1 MTNASPPTSDAPEI
15 RASQWLNSP
24 GLSLADLRGRVVV
37 LHAFQMLCPGCVAH
51 GLPQAKKIAQ
61 TFSED
66 MVTLIGLHSVFE
78 HHEAMQPVSL
88 QAFVHEYRLDFP
100 IAIDQASPSGPI
112 PLTMA
117 AYELGGTPSLVLIDK
132 QGRLRLRHLGQIDDL
147 RLGVILGQ
155 LVSEPDATD
164 AT

>member
-1 MTNASPPTSDAPEI
+1 MPASSSVEPSAPEI
-15 RASQWLNSP
+15 QASQWLNSK
-24 GLSLADLRGRVVV
+24 GLSLAALRGRVVV

-61 TFSED
+61 TFGED
-66 MVTLIGLHSVFE
+66 MITLIGLHSVFE

-117 AYELGGTPSLVLIDK
+117 AYELEGTPSLVLIDK
-132 QGRLRLRHLGQIDDL
+132 RGRMRLRHLGQIDDL
-147 RLGVILGQ
+147 RLGAILGQ
-155 LVSEPDATD
+155 LISEPDAAD
-164 AT
+164 GA

>member
-1 MTNASPPTSDAPEI
+1 MPASSSLEPSAPEI
-15 RASQWLNSP
+15 QASQWLNSK
-24 GLSLADLRGRVVV
+24 GLSLAALRGRVVV

-66 MVTLIGLHSVFE
+66 MVTLIGLHTVFE
-78 HHEAMQPVSL
+78 HHEAMMPVSL

-100 IAIDQASPSGPI
+100 IAIDQASSNGPI

-117 AYELGGTPSLVLIDK
+117 AYGLEGTPSLVLIDK

-147 RLGVILGQ
+147 RLGVIMGQ
-155 LVSEPDATD
+155 LISEPDAIDRT
-164 AT
+164 

>member
-1 MTNASPPTSDAPEI
+1 M
-15 RASQWLNSP
+15 
-24 GLSLADLRGRVVV
+24 ADLRGRVVV